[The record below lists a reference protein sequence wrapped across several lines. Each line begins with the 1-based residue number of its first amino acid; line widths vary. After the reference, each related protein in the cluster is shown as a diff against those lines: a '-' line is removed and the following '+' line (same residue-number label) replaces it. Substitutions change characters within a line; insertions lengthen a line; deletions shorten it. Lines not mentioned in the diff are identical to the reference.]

1 MTDLER
7 YLLEEWVEEYRTG
20 RLLRREV
27 LRRLAVYAGGAALG
41 AALAEALGLTVS
53 SDEVAEAAA
62 GPPPAP
68 GGTTPQVAPD
78 DPRVEAATIT
88 FPDGTVT
95 VLGYLAKPRRGPR
108 APGIV
113 VIHENR
119 GLVEHSKDVARRLAT
134 AGYVALAPDLA
145 SPEGG
150 TDRFSDPAA
159 VTALLGRTPPA
170 RLVSMLN
177 AAVGALQRRPD
188 VYPDRFR
195 SEGGTDRFSDPAA
208 VTALLGRT
216 PPARLVSMLNAAVGA
231 LQRRPDVY
239 PDRVGAVGFCFGG
252 GLAWRLATSNPSLR
266 AVVPFY
272 GPNPPLEDVP
282 KIRAAIL
289 AIYGALDQRIDAG
302 IPEIRNALEKAGIVH
317 EVIVYPGADH
327 AFFNDTGPR
336 YNARAAGDA
345 WARTLA
351 WFAQHLAP

>member
-119 GLVEHSKDVARRLAT
+119 GLVEHIKDVARRLAR

-145 SPEGG
+145 SP
-150 TDRFSDPAA
+150 
-159 VTALLGRTPPA
+159 
-170 RLVSMLN
+170 
-177 AAVGALQRRPD
+177 
-188 VYPDRFR
+188 
-195 SEGGTDRFSDPAA
+195 EGGTDRFSDPAA

>member
-1 MTDLER
+1 M
-7 YLLEEWVEEYRTG
+7 
-20 RLLRREV
+20 
-27 LRRLAVYAGGAALG
+27 
-41 AALAEALGLTVS
+41 
-53 SDEVAEAAA
+53 
-62 GPPPAP
+62 
-68 GGTTPQVAPD
+68 
-78 DPRVEAATIT
+78 
-88 FPDGTVT
+88 T

-119 GLVEHSKDVARRLAT
+119 GLVEHIKDVARRLAR

-145 SPEGG
+145 SP
-150 TDRFSDPAA
+150 
-159 VTALLGRTPPA
+159 
-170 RLVSMLN
+170 
-177 AAVGALQRRPD
+177 
-188 VYPDRFR
+188 
-195 SEGGTDRFSDPAA
+195 EGGTDRFSDPAA